1 MKYAIS
7 VTISQAEHD
16 EDRQEMR
23 RQFLAGDR
31 HAIDPDTG
39 DDLAPEAFAALD
51 PGTQD
56 TIAEDELGD
65 SWDSLW
71 LYPDGSEGLD
81 PGPRRLFDT
90 RQEAE
95 SAAQT
100 ARVAGTSLYEVV
112 EIYEP
117 PTPARLAS
125 WDDAM
130 DFATAVVLAS
140 GWADEEE
147 EEDVT
152 EGDA

>member
-16 EDRQEMR
+16 EDREDMR

-31 HAIDPDTG
+31 HAIDPDSG
-39 DDLAPEAFAALD
+39 DELAPEAFASLD

-81 PGPRRLFDT
+81 PGPRWLFDT

-100 ARVAGTSLYEVV
+100 ARVAGTSLYEVI
-112 EIYEP
+112 EIHD
-117 PTPARLAS
+117 RLVS
-125 WDDAM
+125 WDEAL

-147 EEDVT
+147 EEDIT